1 MIPHKTKPFPYNH
14 RNVSKLRFSNITFKL
29 HNNEVNVKRKA
40 QEETGV
46 YREILS
52 RTIRTIA
59 YIHSA
64 TRRYTNCKRLC
75 KQTKLRGWV
84 CADEIYRLPKYDLP
98 GYLQNPGASSLRLKC
113 TKSFEE
119 KLGFFF
125 FYCFINTLRKLDK
138 ITTLNTISKTIKD
151 ITCRGHT
158 FDSPFKFSC
167 KYFTFQWG
175 K

>member
-1 MIPHKTKPFPYNH
+1 MNRQEQKVTINLFPCYLAKMIPHKTKPFPYNH

-52 RTIRTIA
+52 RTIRAIA

-75 KQTKLRGWV
+75 KQRM
-84 CADEIYRLPKYDLP
+84 
-98 GYLQNPGASSLRLKC
+98 SLC
-113 TKSFEE
+113 
-119 KLGFFF
+119 
-125 FYCFINTLRKLDK
+125 
-138 ITTLNTISKTIKD
+138 
-151 ITCRGHT
+151 
-158 FDSPFKFSC
+158 
-167 KYFTFQWG
+167 
-175 K
+175 

>member
-1 MIPHKTKPFPYNH
+1 MNRQEQKVTINLFPCYFAKMIPHKTKPFPYNH

-119 KLGFFF
+119 KSGFFF
-125 FYCFINTLRKLDK
+125 LLLYKYSKK
-138 ITTLNTISKTIKD
+138 IRQNNHSKY
-151 ITCRGHT
+151 
-158 FDSPFKFSC
+158 
-167 KYFTFQWG
+167 YF
-175 K
+175 